1 MNWIDTRL
9 GLTRDQW
16 VVIGLMGSALACFVV
31 LGVVQA
37 DEAEAAIGA
46 LISAPP
52 QVLLIHAVLSHMDSR
67 GPSLHRLFP
76 CQQRSYSNTARTSPG
91 LMSVAAH
98 RQGRARHAL
107 RDARVQ
113 DDGDSWSEIDASLP
127 IQDSRPLIR
136 SDS

>member
-31 LGVVQA
+31 LGVVQT

-52 QVLLIHAVLSHMDSR
+52 QVLLVHTVLSRMDSR
-67 GPSLHRLFP
+67 GPPLHRFFP
-76 CQQRSYSNTARTSPG
+76 C
-91 LMSVAAH
+91 
-98 RQGRARHAL
+98 
-107 RDARVQ
+107 
-113 DDGDSWSEIDASLP
+113 
-127 IQDSRPLIR
+127 
-136 SDS
+136 